1 VDFRWQRAAPHASRG
16 TFGQARR
23 PAWLRAGRLAS
34 AGTSPPGVAHGR
46 ASKVVATRRCA
57 GRTRRPGRT
66 APTAPSRN
74 RLSGMERRSIWLV
87 VADDHLWGSAPH
99 SSSSPIRPRPLIVC
113 LRQTS
118 GTAAPGHFR
127 SLPLGL
133 QKGAA
138 AGRVGPGRPQRR
150 RRATPMTTQSIATPR
165 QHCAIAQV
173 RPSVLRSRRLA
184 ALPRRGRA

>member
-1 VDFRWQRAAPHASRG
+1 MLTP
-16 TFGQARR
+16 TARDGHW
-23 PAWLRAGRLAS
+23 PS
-34 AGTSPPGVAHGR
+34 
-46 ASKVVATRRCA
+46 
-57 GRTRRPGRT
+57 GRTGVDLGPIPRAPTHRSRFALLLT
-66 APTAPSRN
+66 APNLA
-74 RLSGMERRSIWLV
+74 LALERTSLRGLL
-87 VADDHLWGSAPH
+87 VADDRLWGSAPH